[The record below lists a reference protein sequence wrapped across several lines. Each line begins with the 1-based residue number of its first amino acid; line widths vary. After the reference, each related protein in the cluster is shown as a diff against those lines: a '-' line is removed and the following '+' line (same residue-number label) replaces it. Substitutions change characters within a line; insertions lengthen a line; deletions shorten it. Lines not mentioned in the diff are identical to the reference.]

1 METPWLNAA
10 EQQLWRRWLYVQRR
24 LAATL
29 NRQLL
34 TDAGLSL
41 QDFDVLSRL
50 TDEATGRIRITQ
62 LASRM
67 DWERSRLSHH
77 IGRMEQRGLVKREDS
92 PDDGRGALVLLTA
105 NGRAAIER
113 AAPEHVRIVRRI
125 VFDTLTGQ
133 ELKMLDSINQK
144 VLDQLEE
151 WPIRTRKA

>member
-1 METPWLNAA
+1 
-10 EQQLWRRWLYVQRR
+10 
-24 LAATL
+24 
-29 NRQLL
+29 
-34 TDAGLSL
+34 
-41 QDFDVLSRL
+41 
-50 TDEATGRIRITQ
+50 
-62 LASRM
+62 M

-113 AAPEHVRIVRRI
+113 AAPEHVRTVRQI
-125 VFDTLTGQ
+125 VFDALTGQ